1 MKQTLQ
7 RVMRW
12 TLRLVFHN
20 FGWKLLAL
28 AIAVVLWAVVASEPE
43 LSEYATVRL
52 EYRNLPDDLEIGS
65 DPVSQVSLELRG
77 PSGELRG
84 VGDGIQPAVVLDM
97 SDVQPGERTFTIGAS
112 NVKLARG
119 VRLVRSIPSEVRFLF
134 ERRMVRFVPVMVRIT
149 GQGQN
154 GYTVAHQSVTP
165 DRLEIAGPGSR
176 VASIKAAVTD
186 PVDLSSV
193 VGTSKFRVNAFVDDS
208 FVRFQTSP
216 QVVVTVTMKKKR

>member
-1 MKQTLQ
+1 
-7 RVMRW
+7 
-12 TLRLVFHN
+12 
-20 FGWKLLAL
+20 
-28 AIAVVLWAVVASEPE
+28 
-43 LSEYATVRL
+43 
-52 EYRNLPDDLEIGS
+52 
-65 DPVSQVSLELRG
+65 
-77 PSGELRG
+77 

-97 SDVQPGERTFTIGAS
+97 SDVQPGERTFTIGAG

-134 ERRMVRFVPVMVRIT
+134 ERRMVRFVPVVVRT
-149 GQGQN
+149 AGQGQN

-176 VASIKAAVTD
+176 VARIKAATTD

-193 VGTSKFRVNAFVDDS
+193 VGTSEFRVNAFVDDS

>member
-7 RVMRW
+7 RVLRW
-12 TLRLVFHN
+12 TLHLVFHN
-20 FGWKLLAL
+20 FGWKLLAV

-134 ERRMVRFVPVMVRIT
+134 ERRTVRFVPVVVRTT

-154 GYTVAHQSVTP
+154 GYTVAHQSVVP
-165 DRLEIAGPGSR
+165 DRLEIAGPGNR
-176 VASIKAAVTD
+176 VARITAAVTD

-193 VGTSKFRVNAFVDDS
+193 VGTSQFRVNAFVDDS

>member
-1 MKQTLQ
+1 M
-7 RVMRW
+7 
-12 TLRLVFHN
+12 
-20 FGWKLLAL
+20 
-28 AIAVVLWAVVASEPE
+28 WAVVASEPE

-52 EYRNLPDDLEIGS
+52 EYRNLPDDLEINS
-65 DPVSQVSLELRG
+65 DPVNSVSLELRG

-84 VGDGIQPAVVLDM
+84 VGNGIQPAVVLDM
-97 SDVQPGERTFTIGAS
+97 SDVQPGERTFTIGAG

-119 VRLVRSIPSEVRFLF
+119 VHLVRSIPSEVRFVF
-134 ERRMVRFVPVMVRIT
+134 ERRMVRFVPVVVRT
-149 GQGQN
+149 AGQGQN
-154 GYTVAHQSVTP
+154 GYTVAHQTVTP

-176 VASIKAAVTD
+176 VASIKAATTD

-193 VGTSKFRVNAFVDDS
+193 VGTSEFRVNAFVDDS

>member
-1 MKQTLQ
+1 FRRTAAGAGNQPWAGRRPAGREGGTAMKQTLQ
-7 RVMRW
+7 RVLRW
-12 TLRLVFHN
+12 TLHLVFHN
-20 FGWKLLAL
+20 FGWKLLAV

-97 SDVQPGERTFTIGAS
+97 SAVQPGERTFTIGEG

-119 VRLVRSIPSEVRFLF
+119 VRLVRSIPSEVRFRF
-134 ERRMVRFVPVMVRIT
+134 ERRVARFVPV
-149 GQGQN
+149 Q
-154 GYTVAHQSVTP
+154 
-165 DRLEIAGPGSR
+165 
-176 VASIKAAVTD
+176 
-186 PVDLSSV
+186 
-193 VGTSKFRVNAFVDDS
+193 
-208 FVRFQTSP
+208 
-216 QVVVTVTMKKKR
+216 

>member
-7 RVMRW
+7 RVLRW
-12 TLRLVFHN
+12 TLHLVFHN

-28 AIAVVLWAVVASEPE
+28 AIAVVMWAVVASEPE

-134 ERRMVRFVPVMVRIT
+134 ERRMVRFVPVVARIT

-176 VASIKAAVTD
+176 VARIAAATTD

-193 VGTSKFRVNAFVDDS
+193 VGTSEFRVNAFVDDS

-216 QVVVTVTMKKKR
+216 QVTVTVTMKKKR